1 MVSAMIRGI
10 HHVNLLVRDLD
21 VAVERYTRLLGIKE
35 FVFDS
40 LSSRAVRT
48 ARFRAGDSW
57 IVLVQPTGPGEP
69 QRVLDEEGEGLFLL
83 SFDVSHLADASEAIL
98 AADGQLSGPP
108 RIGLDGW
115 SVVDLDRAA
124 LCGGRIQLTEDSS
137 TT

>member
-21 VAVERYTRLLGIKE
+21 AAVERYTRLLGIKE

>member
-21 VAVERYTRLLGIKE
+21 AAVERYTRLLGIKE

-98 AADGQLSGPP
+98 AADGKLSGPP

>member
-108 RIGLDGW
+108 RTGLDGW
-115 SVVDLDRAA
+115 SVVDLDQTA

>member
-21 VAVERYTRLLGIKE
+21 AAVERYTRLLGIKE

-57 IVLVQPTGPGEP
+57 IVLVQPTGPEEP

-115 SVVDLDRAA
+115 SVVDLDRAE

>member
-98 AADGQLSGPP
+98 AADGQLSAPP

>member
-69 QRVLDEEGEGLFLL
+69 QRVLDEEGEWLFLL

>member
-1 MVSAMIRGI
+1 MIRGI